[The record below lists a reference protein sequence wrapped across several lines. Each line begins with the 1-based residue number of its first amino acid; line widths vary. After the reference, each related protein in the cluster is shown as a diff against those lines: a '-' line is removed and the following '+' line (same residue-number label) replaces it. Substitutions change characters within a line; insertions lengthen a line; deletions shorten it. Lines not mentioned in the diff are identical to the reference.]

1 MPRHPPQHTS
11 RFTSRQRVLDECFA
25 TPKLKKAWK
34 RYVRDGMRHQPVAD
48 LHDYYEFHKNQTDI
62 FGRIKAEIL
71 EGRYRPKI
79 PVTLRA
85 EKRAGLTRRLCI
97 PAAEDAV
104 VLQTLTDYMY
114 HLIRKK
120 QPSENAFF
128 SRSHGFT
135 PPDIREESTDYGW
148 FFRWRDFSKKRLALP
163 TEFAYLA
170 ISDVANYYDNVD
182 HQTLRKVLSS
192 IFLCD
197 EVILDFLFMILQG
210 LSWTPDYLPSSGRGL
225 PQVDFDAPRLLAH
238 AFLFEVDAY
247 LKGKTDDRFLRWV
260 DDITIPA
267 DTKSEAGALLHGVDE
282 LLMTRGL
289 RLNTGKTIILD
300 ATEAVTYF
308 WRDENNFLDVF
319 QGRVRRLREA
329 GVSTRQERRQL
340 RRRFERFKIM
350 ARSGAWSKVLKRYFT
365 VFGDLGDAY
374 LEKEFLDVMRDVPEV
389 RSWALRYY
397 SRLGPSKRRLV
408 EISAFLKDEHIV
420 DDVSIFRA
428 AEAMVAW
435 EPAPRG
441 RVVKDL
447 RQFAQNLGRERFAR
461 RSEMFFLAG
470 LWLLAKYGT
479 QQELQAHILLNKRTW
494 SVSSYLARQVA
505 AATAR
510 LSRQRVVEEIRRDL
524 FQFGQLDAVGVIS
537 HLEQLGKARRL
548 PQETLSYLRPRANV
562 GKPYPLSKFLILVKI
577 LRSRELPAD
586 ARSQLR
592 RMVMDALDDRV
603 YLAHLRNI
611 RIRSGGPTRVSRIRQ
626 AA

>member
-1 MPRHPPQHTS
+1 
-11 RFTSRQRVLDECFA
+11 
-25 TPKLKKAWK
+25 
-34 RYVRDGMRHQPVAD
+34 MRSQAVAD
-48 LHDYYEFHKNQTDI
+48 LHDYYEFHRNRTDV
-62 FGRIKAEIL
+62 FERIKAEIL

-85 EKRAGLTRRLCI
+85 EKKAGLTRRLCI

-114 HLIRKK
+114 PLIRKK

-163 TEFAYLA
+163 SEFSYLA
-170 ISDVANYYDNVD
+170 ISDVANYYDNVE
-182 HQTLRKVLSS
+182 HQNLRKVLSS

-197 EVILDFLFMILQG
+197 EVILDFLFMMLQG
-210 LSWTPDYLPSSGRGL
+210 LSWAPDYLPSSGRGL

-247 LKGKTDDRFLRWV
+247 LKRETDDRFLRWV

-267 DTKSEAGALLHGVDE
+267 DAKSEAGALLHGVDE

-289 RLNTGKTIILD
+289 RLNTGKTIVLN
-300 ATEAVTYF
+300 AEQAVKYF

-329 GVSTRQERRQL
+329 GASVRQEGRQL
-340 RRRFERFKIM
+340 RRRFERFKDM
-350 ARSGAWSKVLKRYFT
+350 DRSGVWSKILKRYFT
-365 VFGDLGDAY
+365 VFGDLSDTY
-374 LEKEFLDVMRDVPEV
+374 LEKEFVDVMRDVPDV

-397 SRLGPSKRRLV
+397 ARLGPSERRFV
-408 EISAFLKDEHIV
+408 EIKAFLEDEHIL
-420 DDVSIFRA
+420 DDVSIFQA
-428 AEAMVAW
+428 AETMVAW
-435 EPAPRG
+435 KLAPRG

-447 RQFAQNLGRERFAR
+447 RQLARNLGRERFTR

-470 LWLLAKYGT
+470 LWLLAKYGS
-479 QQELQAHILLNKRTW
+479 QQELQAHILLSKRTW
-494 SVSSYLARQVA
+494 SVSSYLARQVG

-510 LSRQRVVEEIRRDL
+510 LSSQRVVEEIRKDL

-537 HLEQLGKARRL
+537 HLEQLGGAGTL
-548 PQETLSYLRPRANV
+548 PREMVSYLRPRANV

-577 LRSRELPAD
+577 LRSRGLAAD
-586 ARSQLR
+586 AKSRLR
-592 RMVMDALDDRV
+592 RMVTDGLDDRV
-603 YLAHLRNI
+603 YLAHLRRI
-611 RIRSGGPTRVSRIRQ
+611 RIRSGRPSRASRIRE